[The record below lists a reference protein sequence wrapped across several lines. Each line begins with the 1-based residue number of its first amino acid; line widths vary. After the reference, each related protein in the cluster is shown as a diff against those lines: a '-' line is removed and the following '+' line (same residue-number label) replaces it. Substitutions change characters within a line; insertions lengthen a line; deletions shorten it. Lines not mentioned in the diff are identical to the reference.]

1 MLIVMTLIT
10 EAPSWFLLLCLLAGA
25 AISLLIYFKN
35 RRTAIPF
42 RVARWLALIRFI
54 AITLLAF
61 LLLNPL
67 VKRLTRESELPV
79 VIVAVDNSQSMIIH
93 SRDSANDTRFVEEM
107 VRQFQSELGKKFQ
120 IDMFTFGEAVKDTSQ
135 ISFSEKQTDISSLF
149 TAVEN
154 RYAGRNVGA
163 MVMITDGIYNKGQ
176 NPVHFTER
184 LNLPV
189 YSVMW
194 GDTTRKRDLVL
205 AEVNY
210 NRIAYLGNSFPME
223 VVVKASGSVSLNS
236 RLIVRNREKVLHSI
250 PFTID
255 SDPFVKIVQL
265 NLMAEKEGI
274 LDYEILL
281 EPIPDEVTLVN
292 NRTRAFVEVL
302 SGKKR
307 VLLLSPK
314 PHPDIGALHNALA
327 SNEQLETEVVM
338 VNDFRI
344 SEKPWDLVVL
354 HQIPDDQR
362 SLEIYNRFVGQK
374 TPKLIIGGGNTRNE
388 VLSATGVAPSIVR
401 GNVRDR
407 YNEVTGALNPGFAL
421 FTPHSTFTDQL
432 AELPPLY
439 VPFGRTEPLPGEQ
452 PLIFQQIGRVATS
465 YPLISFNTANGTRSC
480 YIGGEGIWRWRM
492 YSFRNLKTHHPFD
505 AFIHQ
510 IVQYLTA
517 ADDRTRFRVSSAP
530 FFNETEQIHMTA
542 ELYDAAYNPVTDPE
556 VQIRFDGSDNLQYD
570 FTFSRKERNY
580 SLDAGRLP
588 VGEYRYSA
596 STTLGNE
603 RLTAVGKFVV
613 SPMNKEA
620 TVTVADHP
628 LLLNISHQTG
638 GIAVLPIDYLKIID
652 HIKERVDIKPV
663 SHLRE
668 KFTDLTSV
676 TWILLLIILLLAAE
690 WFVRKREGDY

>member
-1 MLIVMTLIT
+1 MKLIT
-10 EAPSWFLLLCLLAGA
+10 EAPSWFLLLCLLSGAG
-25 AISLLIYFKN
+25 ISLLIYFKN
-35 RRTAIPF
+35 RRSAIPESIS
-42 RVARWLALIRFI
+42 RWLAIIRFV

-67 VKRLTRESELPV
+67 IKRMTRDSELPV
-79 VIVAVDNSQSMIIH
+79 IIVAIDNSQSMTIH
-93 SRDSANDTRFVEEM
+93 SLDSANDARFIDAMTSE
-107 VRQFQSELGKKFQ
+107 FQQELGKKFQ
-120 IDMFTFGEAVKDTSQ
+120 VDLFTFGEEVSDTTL
-135 ISFSEKQTDISSLF
+135 ISFAEKQTDISSMF
-149 TAVEN
+149 SAIEN

-176 NPVHFTER
+176 NPLHFTDR

-210 NRIAYLGNSFPME
+210 NRIAYLGNTFPME
-223 VVVKASGSVSLNS
+223 VVVKASGALSVNS

-250 PFTID
+250 PFSID
-255 SDPFVKIVQL
+255 SDPYVKIFQL
-265 NLMAEKEGI
+265 SLLAEKEGI
-274 LDYEILL
+274 MDFEILL

-307 VLLLSPK
+307 VLLLSSK
-314 PHPDIGALHNALA
+314 PHPDIGAIHNALA
-327 SNEQLETEVVM
+327 FNEQLETEVVL
-338 VNDFRI
+338 VNDFRMG
-344 SEKPWDLVVL
+344 EKPWDLVVL

-362 SLEIYNRFVGQK
+362 SLEIYNRFVEK
-374 TPKLIIGGGNTRNE
+374 RTPKLIIGGGNTRSE
-388 VLSATGVAPSIVR
+388 VLTATGAAPSIAR

-407 YNEVTGALNPGFAL
+407 YNEVTGTLNQGFAL
-421 FTPHSTFTDQL
+421 FTPNTAFTDQL
-432 AELPPLY
+432 PELPPLY

-452 PLIFQQIGRVATS
+452 PLVFQQIGRVATA
-465 YPLISFNTANGTRSC
+465 YPLISFNAVNGTRTC

-492 YSFRNLKTHHPFD
+492 YSYRNLKTHHPFD
-505 AFIHQ
+505 TFVQ
-510 IVQYLTA
+510 QMVQYLTA
-517 ADDRTRFRVSSAP
+517 ADDRTRFRVSAAG
-530 FFNETEQIHMTA
+530 FFNETEQIHISA

-556 VQIRFDGSDNLQYD
+556 VQIRIDGSDNLQYD

-580 SLDAGRLP
+580 SLDVGRLP
-588 VGEYRYSA
+588 VGEYRYNA
-596 STTLGNE
+596 TTTLGNE
-603 RLTAVGKFVV
+603 RLTASGKFVV
-613 SPMNKEA
+613 SPMNHEA
-620 TVTVADHP
+620 TITMADHP
-628 LLLNISHQTG
+628 MLINLSHQTG
-638 GIAVLPIDYLKIID
+638 GMSLLPLDYQEIIN
-652 HIKERVDIKPV
+652 HIKARSDIKPV

-676 TWILLLIILLLAAE
+676 TWILFLIILLLAAE